1 MTHTAL
7 VNAALSGFLVVMTVL
22 LVMCILAVIVSPSQV
37 PSSHAAQSRQD
48 GAPSLPLPPAPPL
61 ATTPAPLLLRGQPP
75 VTAPAAGFNG
85 WRVPDPGTTEL
96 GAPLPLMHDRVPQP
110 EVSGKPPW
118 ELLMHGRIPRPEV
131 SGSPPWGPA
140 PEPPP
145 GMDG

>member
-7 VNAALSGFLVVMTVL
+7 VNAALVGFLVVMTLL

-37 PSSHAAQSRQD
+37 PSSHAAHSRQD
-48 GAPSLPLPPAPPL
+48 GVPSLPQPPA
-61 ATTPAPLLLRGQPP
+61 ATPAPLSPRRQPP

-85 WRVPDPGTTEL
+85 WRVPDPETTEL
-96 GAPLPLMHDRVPQP
+96 GAPLPLMHDRIPQP

-118 ELLMHGRIPRPEV
+118 ELLMRGRIPQPEV

-140 PEPPP
+140 PKPP

>member
-7 VNAALSGFLVVMTVL
+7 VNAALVGFLVVMTLL

-37 PSSHAAQSRQD
+37 PSSHAAHSRQD
-48 GAPSLPLPPAPPL
+48 GVPSLPQPPA
-61 ATTPAPLLLRGQPP
+61 ATPAPLLPRRQPP

-85 WRVPDPGTTEL
+85 WRVPDPETTEL
-96 GAPLPLMHDRVPQP
+96 GAPLPLMHDRIPQP

-118 ELLMHGRIPRPEV
+118 ELLMRGRIPQPEV
-131 SGSPPWGPA
+131 SGSPLWGPA
-140 PEPPP
+140 PKPP

>member
-7 VNAALSGFLVVMTVL
+7 VNTAVLGFLVVMTLL

-37 PSSHAAQSRQD
+37 PSSHAAHSRQD
-48 GAPSLPLPPAPPL
+48 GVPSLPQPPA
-61 ATTPAPLLLRGQPP
+61 ATPAPLLPRRQPP

-85 WRVPDPGTTEL
+85 WPVPDPETTEL
-96 GAPLPLMHDRVPQP
+96 GAPLPLMHDRIPQP

-118 ELLMHGRIPRPEV
+118 ELLMRGRIPQPEV

-140 PEPPP
+140 PKPP